1 MFAWSEVCG
10 ARPAVMGIVN
20 VTPDSFSD
28 GGRFLDP
35 DAAVAHG
42 LALVDAGADLLDVG
56 GESTRPG
63 AEPVDAAEE
72 LRRVLPVVGRLA
84 AEAGVPISVDTSKAP
99 VARAALDAG
108 ATVVNDVAAG
118 TEADMFAAVAAAGAG
133 LVVMHMKGE
142 PRTMQQA
149 PHYDDV
155 VVEVGDF
162 LLDRLAAARDAGIHS
177 ASLCADP
184 GLGFGKTG
192 AHNLELLARLGELVG
207 RLDVPVLV
215 GPSRKSFIARL
226 LGDDVAARDDGTL
239 ATAVWAVDHGA
250 RVVRVHDAGA
260 TADALRLL
268 TTMDAIDAASI
279 GRGAVAC
286 RGVGRRGSSRARSA
300 GSSRTAWPRRSAR
313 VGSRATTARCG
324 GRRS

>member
-10 ARPAVMGIVN
+10 ERPAVMGIVN

-35 DAAVAHG
+35 DAAVDHG
-42 LALVDAGADLLDVG
+42 LALATAGADVLDVG

-63 AEPVDAAEE
+63 AEPVGEDEE
-72 LRRVLPVVGRLA
+72 LRRVLPVVTRLA
-84 AEAGVPISVDTSKAP
+84 AEAGVPVSIDTSKAG
-99 VARAALDAG
+99 VAAAALDAG
-108 ATVVNDVAAG
+108 ATIVNDVAAG
-118 TEADMFAAVAAAGAG
+118 ADPAMFAAVAAAGGG
-133 LVVMHMKGE
+133 LVVMHMLGE
-142 PRTMQQA
+142 PRTMQQH

-162 LLDRLAAARDAGIHS
+162 LVDRLARAREAGVHT

-207 RLDVPVLV
+207 RLDVPLLV
-215 GPSRKSFIARL
+215 GPSRKSFVARVV
-226 LGDDVAARDDGTL
+226 GDDLVARDDGTL
-239 ATAVWAVDHGA
+239 ATAVWAVDQGA

-260 TADALRLL
+260 AADALRLL
-268 TTMDAIDAASI
+268 SLIDAIDAE
-279 GRGAVAC
+279 AVA
-286 RGVGRRGSSRARSA
+286 
-300 GSSRTAWPRRSAR
+300 
-313 VGSRATTARCG
+313 
-324 GRRS
+324 